1 MKVESL
7 TLDDRTFLKKIGGEK
22 RKNEKLEGESKKW
35 AKMMEVPAG
44 GMTA

>member
-1 MKVESL
+1 MPHSIK
-7 TLDDRTFLKKIGGEK
+7 TKKLK
-22 RKNEKLEGESKKW
+22 KLEGESNKW

>member
-1 MKVESL
+1 LPLNGREEYRFG
-7 TLDDRTFLKKIGGEK
+7 TNALKTKK
-22 RKNEKLEGESKKW
+22 LKKLEGESKKW